1 MVEVVAM
8 EFLLL
13 VPLPVLVEVAVG
25 DEAVGAGRLRRGEWS
40 SGAGDVTCP

>member
-1 MVEVVAM
+1 VVEVIAM

-25 DEAVGAGRLRRGEWS
+25 DDGA
-40 SGAGDVTCP
+40 